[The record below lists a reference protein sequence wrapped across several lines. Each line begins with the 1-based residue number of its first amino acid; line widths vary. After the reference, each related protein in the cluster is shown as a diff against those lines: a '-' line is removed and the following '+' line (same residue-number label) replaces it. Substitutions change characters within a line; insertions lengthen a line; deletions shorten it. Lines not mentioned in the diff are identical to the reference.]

1 MGAVMALSRRGFVR
15 VLGGGAVF
23 AAATGVGLS
32 RCDRMPAEAIEGWA
46 GPPATETDP
55 RRQALAFALLAPNPH
70 NLQSWL
76 ADLRTP
82 GEIALHID
90 TARMLPMTDPPGRQ
104 ITIGCGCF
112 LETLVLAAAAEGWRT
127 EASLWSDGIDEAD
140 LGARPFARLSF
151 SAAPAAD
158 PDGLAAQ
165 ILARRSAKVPFEAG
179 RALESGHASALQAVH
194 GDGDIGLTVTSA
206 PETVARLRD
215 IAMQAFR
222 IEVDTD
228 RTYRE
233 SVELMRIGADEI
245 AAHRDGLAMHG
256 PFFWWLKRFGLLS
269 VEEQMRRGSTARDT
283 ARSTLDADAAS
294 TSTFAW
300 LTTAANTREM
310 QLRAGRAYV
319 RLNLVAARAGAAM
332 APWSQVLQEYPEMA
346 ALQRTFKGVAGAADG
361 ETVQMFFR
369 LGYAAP
375 PPPTPRRPLDA
386 IVRA

>member
-1 MGAVMALSRRGFVR
+1 MALTRRGFVR
-15 VLGGGAVF
+15 ILGGGAVF

-32 RCDRMPAEAIEGWA
+32 QCDRMPASAIEGWA
-46 GPPATETDP
+46 GPPAGESDP
-55 RRQALAFALLAPNPH
+55 RRRALAFALLAPNPH
-70 NLQSWL
+70 NRQSWL
-76 ADLRTP
+76 ADLGSP
-82 GEIALHID
+82 GEIALYVD
-90 TARMLPMTDPPGRQ
+90 TTRMLPMTDPPGRQ
-104 ITIGCGCF
+104 VMIGCGCF
-112 LETLVLAAAAEGWRT
+112 LETLILAAAAEGWRAEPT
-127 EASLWSDGIDEAD
+127 LLPDGFDEAD
-140 LGARPFARLSF
+140 PGARPFARLRF
-151 SAAPAAD
+151 AAAAAAD

-165 ILARRSAKVPFEAG
+165 IRERRSAKIPYEAG
-179 RALESGHASALQAVH
+179 RALERGHAAALEAVH
-194 GDGDIGLTVTSA
+194 RDGDIALTITSA
-206 PETVARLRD
+206 PETVARLRE

-228 RTYRE
+228 RTFRE

-245 AAHRDGLAMHG
+245 AAHRDGLHMHG

-269 VEEQMRRGSTARDT
+269 VEEQMRHGSTARDT
-283 ARSTLDADAAS
+283 ARSFLDADAAS

-300 LTTAANTREM
+300 LSTAANTRQM

-319 RLNLVAARAGAAM
+319 RLNLAAAKAGAAM

-346 ALQRTFKGVAGAADG
+346 DLQRRFLDVAGAAPG
-361 ETVQMFFR
+361 ATVQMLFR